1 MEQAAKYIYF
11 AIVLLGVPVWIA
23 CVWNYIAMLRRVKGG
38 TFTRLMFDFFWWM
51 PDRARTHLTPEG
63 MKYYWRTVILM
74 GAFFLLVFSGI
85 ALTLA
90 NVVF

>member
-1 MEQAAKYIYF
+1 MMSSAL
-11 AIVLLGVPVWIA
+11 VLLGVPVWIGA
-23 CVWNYIAMLRRVKGG
+23 VWNYIGMLRRVKGG
-38 TFTRLMFDFFWWM
+38 NFARLMFDFFWWM
-51 PDRARTHLTPEG
+51 PDRARTHLTQEG